1 MVKFFTKF
9 KEGQVSNIP
18 LKILD
23 CYANCLN
30 LLKLF
35 SKSGVSA
42 NTPSFHIASPMAM
55 GLIIGG
61 TNNTNFVN
69 Y

>member
-9 KEGQVSNIP
+9 KEGQVSNTP

-23 CYANCLN
+23 CYAICLN
-30 LLKLF
+30 LSKRFL
-35 SKSGVSA
+35 KSGVSA
-42 NTPSFHIASPMAM
+42 NTPSFHTASPVAM

>member
-18 LKILD
+18 LKISD
-23 CYANCLN
+23 CYAICLN
-30 LLKLF
+30 LSIPFL
-35 SKSGVSA
+35 KSGVSA
-42 NTPSFHIASPMAM
+42 NTPSFHITSPMAM